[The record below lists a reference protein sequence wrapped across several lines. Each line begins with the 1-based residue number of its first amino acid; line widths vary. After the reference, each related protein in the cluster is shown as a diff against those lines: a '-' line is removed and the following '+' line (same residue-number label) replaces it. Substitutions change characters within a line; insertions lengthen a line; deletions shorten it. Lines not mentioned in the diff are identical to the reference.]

1 MTLLAVAVMGLE
13 GCDGGGPGPDNIPPT
28 ISNAAVAPPQL
39 RFPGG
44 DVTLTATVADPSGVA
59 WVQATVTGPDRATET
74 VTLTDE
80 GNGNYRGTY
89 SASANTRSDGTAES
103 YAVRLRARDGKGN
116 ETPPPGVEADSFQVN
131 AADAPPGKP
140 TL

>member
-1 MTLLAVAVMGLE
+1 
-13 GCDGGGPGPDNIPPT
+13 
-28 ISNAAVAPPQL
+28 L

-89 SASANTRSDGTAES
+89 SASANTRNDGAAES

-116 ETPPPGVEADSFQVN
+116 ETSSPGVEAGAFQVN
-131 AADAPPGKP
+131 AADKPPEKP